1 MLPAESTLERESM
14 SDRIRNAILRR
25 IADGTYQPGH
35 RLVELQLAKEF
46 GTSQGPVREALREL
60 ETLQVVE
67 TKRYCGSSV
76 REVPLKERQEAYE
89 VRAVLEQYAAQL
101 AAPYLKGNVEEL
113 HRLATEIMAA
123 AEKGDVPEYAAK
135 DLPFHRTIVE
145 QSRNSVLLR
154 NWEQLGFELQTRI
167 HLSRNSE
174 HLVANATAHFAIV
187 NALNRGDGHAAG
199 RLLRDHAMSFVN
211 DD

>member
-1 MLPAESTLERESM
+1 MLSAESTLERESM

-25 IADGTYQPGH
+25 IADGTYLPGH

-89 VRAVLEQYAAQL
+89 VRA
-101 AAPYLKGNVEEL
+101 
-113 HRLATEIMAA
+113 
-123 AEKGDVPEYAAK
+123 
-135 DLPFHRTIVE
+135 
-145 QSRNSVLLR
+145 S
-154 NWEQLGFELQTRI
+154 
-167 HLSRNSE
+167 
-174 HLVANATAHFAIV
+174 
-187 NALNRGDGHAAG
+187 
-199 RLLRDHAMSFVN
+199 
-211 DD
+211 